1 MNKLRLQWQEWLQK
15 FDDRKK
21 SEKWIIAVLIMAL
34 LVWLY
39 TELQLA
45 PLNADKTTMR
55 QQISSAQT
63 RLQAMQTREQIAIQ
77 SAQEDPD
84 RAANDRLARLVQ
96 EQQRAQGEIEGLA
109 GNLVTPYAMTQM
121 LTTVLDRQPGL
132 ELIRVEN
139 KVPQPMRSATQVTG
153 EGGEEPMAQVYKHG
167 LIIEMQ
173 GDYFSLLNYLTYL
186 ENLSERFFW
195 DEVHFL
201 QSGWPDATITLELH
215 TLSTEEGFVGV

>member
-1 MNKLRLQWQEWLQK
+1 MNRLRLQWQELLQK

-21 SEKWIIAVLIMAL
+21 SEKWIIAVLITAL

-45 PLNADKTTMR
+45 PLTAEKATLA

-63 RLQAMQTREQIAIQ
+63 RLQAMQTREQVAMQ
-77 SAQEDPD
+77 MAEEDPD

-96 EQQRAQGEIEGLA
+96 EQQRAQSEIEGLA

-132 ELIRVEN
+132 ELVRVEN
-139 KVPQPMRSATQVTG
+139 KIPQPMRTASQVSG
-153 EGGEEPMAQVYKHG
+153 EGDEEPMAQVYKHG
-167 LIIEMQ
+167 LVIEMQ

-195 DEVHFL
+195 DQVHF
-201 QSGWPDATITLELH
+201 QQAAWPDATIILELH

>member
-1 MNKLRLQWQEWLQK
+1 MNRLRLQWQEWRQR

-21 SEKWIIAVLIMAL
+21 SEKWIIATLLVAL

-39 TELQLA
+39 VELQLS
-45 PLNADKTTMR
+45 PLSAERTTLA
-55 QQISSAQT
+55 QQIASSQT
-63 RLQAMQTREQIAIQ
+63 RLLAMQSREQIAIQ

-84 RAANDRLARLVQ
+84 RAANDRLARLIQ
-96 EQQRAQGEIEGLA
+96 EQQRALGEIEGLA

-132 ELIRVEN
+132 ELVRVEN
-139 KVPQPMRSATQVTG
+139 KMPEPMRTDSQVSG
-153 EGGEEPMAQVYKHG
+153 DGDEEPMAQVYKHG

-186 ENLSERFFW
+186 ENLTERFFW
-195 DEVHFL
+195 DQVHYQ
-201 QSGWPDATITLELH
+201 QSTWPDATIILELH

>member
-1 MNKLRLQWQEWLQK
+1 MNRLRLQWQELLQK

-21 SEKWIIAVLIMAL
+21 SEKWIIAVLIVAL

-45 PLNADKTTMR
+45 PLSADRATLA
-55 QQISSAQT
+55 QQITSSQT
-63 RLQAMQTREQIAIQ
+63 RLLAMQTREQIAIQ

-84 RAANDRLARLVQ
+84 RAANDRLARLIA

-132 ELIRVEN
+132 VLVRVEN
-139 KVPQPMRSATQVTG
+139 KMPEPMRTASQVSG
-153 EGGEEPMAQVYKHG
+153 EGDEEPLAQVYKHG

-173 GDYFSLLNYLTYL
+173 GDYFALLNYLTYL

-195 DEVHFL
+195 DQVHFQ
-201 QSGWPDATITLELH
+201 QSAWPGATIILELH

>member
-15 FDDRKK
+15 FDHRKK
-21 SEKWIIAVLIMAL
+21 SEKWIIAVLTMAA

-45 PLNADKTTMR
+45 PLSADRMTMS
-55 QQISSAQT
+55 QQIDSAQT
-63 RLQAMQTREQIAIQ
+63 RLQAMQAREQVAIQ
-77 SAQEDPD
+77 RAQDDPD

-96 EQQRAQGEIEGLA
+96 EQQQAQGEIEGLA

-139 KVPQPMRSATQVTG
+139 RVPQPMRTASQVSG
-153 EGGEEPMAQVYKHG
+153 EDGETPMAQVYKHG

-173 GDYFSLLNYLTYL
+173 GDYFSLLNYLNYL

-195 DEVHFL
+195 DQVHYL

>member
-1 MNKLRLQWQEWLQK
+1 MNQLRLRWQEWLQK

-21 SEKWIIAVLIMAL
+21 SEKWIIAVLIVAA

-45 PLNADKTTMR
+45 PLNAERAMLA
-55 QQISSAQT
+55 QQISSAQA
-63 RLQAMQTREQIAIQ
+63 RLQAMQTREQVAMQ
-77 SAQEDPD
+77 MAEEDPD
-84 RAANDRLARLVQ
+84 RAANERLARLI
-96 EQQRAQGEIEGLA
+96 QQQQQAQSEIEGLA

-139 KVPQPMRSATQVTG
+139 KVPQPMRTASQVSG
-153 EGGEEPMAQVYKHG
+153 EDGEAPMAQVYKHG

-173 GDYFSLLNYLTYL
+173 GDYFSLLNYLAYL

-195 DEVHFL
+195 DQVHYL
-201 QSGWPDATITLELH
+201 QSSWPDATITLELH

>member
-1 MNKLRLQWQEWLQK
+1 MNKLRLQWQQWLQA
-15 FDDRKK
+15 FDERKK
-21 SEKWIIAVLIMAL
+21 SEKWIIALLIMAA

-63 RLQAMQTREQIAIQ
+63 RLLAMQTREQIAIQ

-84 RAANDRLARLVQ
+84 RAANDRLARLIQ
-96 EQQRAQGEIEGLA
+96 EQQQAQSEIEGLA

-139 KVPQPMRSATQVTG
+139 RMPQPMRSDSQVRG
-153 EGGEEPMAQVYKHG
+153 DGDEEPMAQVYKHG

-195 DEVHFL
+195 DQVHFQ
-201 QSGWPDATITLELH
+201 QSSWPDATITLELH

>member
-1 MNKLRLQWQEWLQK
+1 M
-15 FDDRKK
+15 
-21 SEKWIIAVLIMAL
+21 IVAA

-45 PLNADKTTMR
+45 PVNAEKATLA

-63 RLQAMQTREQIAIQ
+63 RLQAMQTRERVAMQMAE
-77 SAQEDPD
+77 EDPD
-84 RAANDRLARLVQ
+84 RAANERLARLIQ
-96 EQQRAQGEIEGLA
+96 QQQRAQGEIEGLA

-139 KVPQPMRSATQVTG
+139 KVPQPMRSAGQVSG

-173 GDYFSLLNYLTYL
+173 GGYFSLLNYLTYL

-195 DEVHFL
+195 DQVHFQ
-201 QSGWPDATITLELH
+201 QSGWPDATIILELH

>member
-15 FDDRKK
+15 FDHRKK
-21 SEKWIIAVLIMAL
+21 SEKWIIAVLTMAA

-45 PLNADKTTMR
+45 PLSADRMTMS
-55 QQISSAQT
+55 QQIDSAQT
-63 RLQAMQTREQIAIQ
+63 RLQAMQAREQVAIQ
-77 SAQEDPD
+77 RAQDDPD
-84 RAANDRLARLVQ
+84 RAANDRLARLIQ
-96 EQQRAQGEIEGLA
+96 EQQQAQGEIEGLA

-139 KVPQPMRSATQVTG
+139 RVPQPMRTASQVSG
-153 EGGEEPMAQVYKHG
+153 EDGETPMAQVYKHG

-173 GDYFSLLNYLTYL
+173 GDYFSLLNYLNYL

-195 DEVHFL
+195 DQVHYL

>member
-1 MNKLRLQWQEWLQK
+1 MNKLRLQWQELLQK
-15 FDDRKK
+15 FDERKK
-21 SEKWIIAVLIMAL
+21 SEKWIIVVLILAL

-45 PLNADKTTMR
+45 PLNAEKAGLA
-55 QQISSAQT
+55 QQILASQT

-84 RAANDRLARLVQ
+84 RAANDRLVRLIQ
-96 EQQRAQGEIEGLA
+96 DQQRAQGQIEELA

-121 LTTVLDRQPGL
+121 LTTLLDRQPGL
-132 ELIRVEN
+132 ELVRVEN
-139 KVPQPMRSATQVTG
+139 KMPQPMRTASQVSG
-153 EGGEEPMAQVYKHG
+153 EGNSAPLAQVYKHG
-167 LIIEMQ
+167 LLIEMQ

-186 ENLSERFFW
+186 ENLSEQFFW
-195 DEVHFL
+195 DQVHFE
-201 QSGWPDATITLELH
+201 QSAWPDATIILELH

>member
-1 MNKLRLQWQEWLQK
+1 MNGLRLQWQEWLQK

-21 SEKWIIAVLIMAL
+21 SEKWIIVVLIMAL
-34 LVWLY
+34 LAWLY

-45 PLNADKTTMR
+45 PLTADKIAMR

-84 RAANDRLARLVQ
+84 RAASDRLARLIQ
-96 EQQRAQGEIEGLA
+96 EQQRAQGEIEELA

-132 ELIRVEN
+132 ELIRIEN
-139 KVPQPMRSATQVTG
+139 KIPQPMRSDGQVSG
-153 EGGEEPMAQVYKHG
+153 EGEEGPMVQVYKHG

-186 ENLSERFFW
+186 EKLSERLFW
-195 DEVHFL
+195 DQVHFQ
-201 QSGWPDATITLELH
+201 QSSWPDATIILELH
-215 TLSTEEGFVGV
+215 TLSTEEGFIGV